1 MALET
6 KLVQKL
12 SQNLLMTPQLQQAI
26 KLLQLGRLEYK
37 EAIERE
43 LLENPI
49 LEEVKEQEDNSYS
62 PPETAE
68 APTSFEGGDD
78 TSGTYEEQPNGG
90 EERLSDS
97 KVDWEDYLETFTDS
111 QGTASPRGL
120 FDDEERRPLEATL
133 TRSETLYDHLAEQVR
148 LLELSETD
156 KLIALHLL
164 GNLDKDGYLC
174 VTCEELAENCH
185 CTPEEVSEV
194 IELFKGLDPAGICA
208 QSLSECLHF
217 QLERLGKDGTLED
230 RIVLHHLDKLQKR
243 KYDQIAKAEKTTIE
257 EVYKAVTI
265 IQTLEP
271 HPGRPFADD
280 SPRYITP
287 DVYVYK
293 VGDEYVISLN
303 DDGLPRLR
311 VSPYYLKVLQGEG
324 AASGGK
330 AYLQDRLKA
339 ASWLIKSIQQR
350 QQTIYKVTES
360 IMKFQ
365 REFLEFGVER
375 MKPLV
380 LKEVADDI
388 GMHEST
394 VSRVTTNKYVHT
406 PQGVFE
412 LKYFFTSGIK
422 SGAGDVSSSA
432 VKERIRSLI
441 AAESS
446 DNPISDQK
454 IVDILKQENVD
465 IARRTVAK
473 YREALNIPPSS
484 QRKKPF

>member
-1 MALET
+1 MALEA

-26 KLLQLGRLEYK
+26 KLLQLGRLEYQ

-49 LEEVKEQEDNSYS
+49 LEEVKEQEDHSYA
-62 PPETAE
+62 PQE
-68 APTSFEGGDD
+68 APDASASFDGNED
-78 TSGTYEEQPNGG
+78 SRNSYEEQGSPSQEQLG
-90 EERLSDS
+90 DS
-97 KVDWEDYLETFTDS
+97 KVDWEDYLEAFTDS
-111 QGTASPRGL
+111 RGTATPRGL
-120 FDDEERRPLEATL
+120 FDDEDRRPLEATL
-133 TRSETLYDHLAEQVR
+133 TRSESLYDHLVEQVR
-148 LLELSETD
+148 LLELSYTD
-156 KLIALHLL
+156 KLIALHIL
-164 GNLDKDGYLC
+164 GNLDKNGYLC
-174 VTCEELAENCH
+174 LTHEELAENCG
-185 CTPEEVSEV
+185 CTPEDVLQV
-194 IELFKGLDPAGICA
+194 VELFKGLDPAGVCA
-208 QSLSECLHF
+208 RSLSECLHF

-230 RIVLHHLDKLQKR
+230 KIVQHHLDKLQKR
-243 KYDQIAKAEKTTIE
+243 KYDQIAKAEKTTTE
-257 EVYKAVTI
+257 DVYKAVTT
-265 IQTLEP
+265 IQALEP

-303 DDGLPRLR
+303 EDGLPKLR

-365 REFLEFGVER
+365 RDFLEHGVER
-375 MKPLV
+375 LKPLV

-422 SGAGDVSSSA
+422 SGQGDVSSSA

-441 AAESS
+441 AAESP

-454 IVDILKQENVD
+454 IVDILKQENLD

-484 QRKKPF
+484 QRKKLF